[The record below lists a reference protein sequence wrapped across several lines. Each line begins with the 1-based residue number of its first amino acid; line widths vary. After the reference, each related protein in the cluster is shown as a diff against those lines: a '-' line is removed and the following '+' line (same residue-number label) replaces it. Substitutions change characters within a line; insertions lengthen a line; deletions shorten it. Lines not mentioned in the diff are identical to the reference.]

1 MCGVM
6 RYLIIIVGAVLV
18 NNFVLN
24 RFLGCCPFLG
34 VSKKTETALGMSGA
48 VVFVMTVASA
58 VTWCLDHWLL
68 DPLGLGYIHT
78 LAFILVIA
86 SLVQFIDIA
95 MKRFVPPLHA
105 ALGIFLPLITT
116 NCAVLGVAEM
126 NATNNLSFF
135 GSVFYSFAA
144 AIGFGLALVI
154 FSGIREKLAHANP
167 PRCFRGVA
175 LALVTAGLLALAFMG
190 FSGLVKEDEALAD
203 FKIAQAPAE
212 TAAETAK

>member
-1 MCGVM
+1 M

-58 VTWCLDHWLL
+58 VTWSLDHWLL
-68 DPLGLGYIHT
+68 APLGLGYIHT

-95 MKRFVPPLHA
+95 MKRFLPPLHA

-154 FSGIREKLAHANP
+154 FSGIREKLAHADP
-167 PRCFRGVA
+167 PRCFRGISI
-175 LALVTAGLLALAFMG
+175 ALVTAGLLSLAFMG
-190 FSGLVKEDEALAD
+190 FSGLVKL
-203 FKIAQAPAE
+203 PY
-212 TAAETAK
+212 